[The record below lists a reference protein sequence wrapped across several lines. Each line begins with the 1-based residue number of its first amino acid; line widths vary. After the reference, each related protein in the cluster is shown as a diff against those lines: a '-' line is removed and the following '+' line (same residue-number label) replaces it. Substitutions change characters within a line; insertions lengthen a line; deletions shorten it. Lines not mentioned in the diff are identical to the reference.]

1 MQKKIDIKKITVTA
15 VFCALAYL
23 CMFVFRFKVSF
34 LTFDF
39 KDAVLSVVAFMF
51 GPVYGVCAS
60 AIVAFMEFITVSDT
74 GVYGL
79 IMNFLAS
86 ATFTLVCGTVYKF
99 RRSFSGAILSVIFA
113 AISVTVVMLL
123 ANLFITPYYMGVGR
137 GAVAAM
143 IPTLLLPFNLCKT
156 FINAAVS
163 LLIYKPL
170 TLGLKKTGLL
180 VSSDAEKNSFNKKS
194 LIVTIC
200 SLIVILV
207 VILILIFVLHGNFE
221 LFAAK
226 S

>member
-1 MQKKIDIKKITVTA
+1 MQKKIDIKKITITA

-23 CMFVFRFKVSF
+23 CMFAFRFKVSF

-51 GPVYGVCAS
+51 GPLYGVCAS
-60 AIVAFMEFITVSDT
+60 ATVAFLEFITVSDT

-79 IMNFLAS
+79 LMNFLAS
-86 ATFTLVCGTVYKF
+86 ATFTLVCGAIYKYK
-99 RRSFSGAILSVIFA
+99 RSFTGAILSVIFA
-113 AISVTVVMLL
+113 AVSVTLVMML
-123 ANLFITPYYMGVGR
+123 ANLFITPYYMGVSR
-137 GAVAAM
+137 GDVAAM

-180 VSSDAEKNSFNKKS
+180 ALPIQPKSAFNKKS

-200 SLIVILV
+200 ALV
-207 VILILIFVLHGNFE
+207 VILSIILILIYVLHGNFE
-221 LFAAK
+221 LFAA
-226 S
+226 